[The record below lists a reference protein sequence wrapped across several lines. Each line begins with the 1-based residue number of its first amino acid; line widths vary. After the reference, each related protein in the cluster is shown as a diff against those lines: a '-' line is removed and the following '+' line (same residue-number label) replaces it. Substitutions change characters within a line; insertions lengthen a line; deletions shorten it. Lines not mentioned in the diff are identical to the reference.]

1 MFARVN
7 FGPGSDRLFTW
18 IRANSVTWFR
28 ANLNVAPDTY
38 LLINLVAKF
47 LEGVLSYNR
56 VL

>member
-18 IRANSVTWFR
+18 IR